1 MCQLAGLILCLSGA
15 VLVAPSELL
24 PNPGFEARA
33 AGEDLPDS
41 WTVIEGHV
49 GLTTQ
54 TVHSFLNPVQ
64 VADASSA
71 KAAAWEE
78 THVEAIAPSGASGVV
93 VRLSAVPGSSETN
106 GHEAHAVFV
115 DDLNLTRIPREG
127 PEVVDIGTERQL
139 FIDDYIVDEDVLRH
153 IPGDRPGRGA
163 TTLCPRNVPRWTA
176 LGKTQTG
183 RGRLQGLKGQQ
194 PALGLRLPALRP
206 GILGLQQRHP

>member
-71 KAAAWEE
+71 KAAAWGGD
-78 THVEAIAPSGASGVV
+78 ARRSDRAQ
-93 VRLSAVPGSSETN
+93 R
-106 GHEAHAVFV
+106 
-115 DDLNLTRIPREG
+115 
-127 PEVVDIGTERQL
+127 RQW
-139 FIDDYIVDEDVLRH
+139 R
-153 IPGDRPGRGA
+153 RGA
-163 TTLCPRNVPRWTA
+163 IVSRAWFFRNEWS
-176 LGKTQTG
+176 
-183 RGRLQGLKGQQ
+183 
-194 PALGLRLPALRP
+194 
-206 GILGLQQRHP
+206 